1 LALVGVRVALPALI
15 ALVGLVVLIIGKADA
30 ANGIGMALI
39 GVALLVLVANLLM
52 RLGLASERDRRREQE
67 ARRRFERTGRWD
79 Q

>member
-1 LALVGVRVALPALI
+1 MALVGVRVALPALI

-39 GVALLVLVANLLM
+39 GVALLVLVANLLAH
-52 RLGLASERDRRREQE
+52 ASQPH
-67 ARRRFERTGRWD
+67 AHGFAPASS